1 MRLVDTT
8 SGAQLWAETY
18 DRTFQPEQLFALQ
31 DELAPRIVSSV
42 ADAHGVLPHTLSES
56 LRGRS
61 PDQLSPYEAVLRS
74 FGYGYRMT
82 PEEHATVRDGLEFAV
97 ERAPGYA
104 DAWGM
109 LSLVYAEEYSNQFN
123 VRPDTLQRALD
134 AARRA
139 ADAAPSSALAYNAL
153 ARTLF
158 FLGKSWR
165 RFASLPRALR
175 S

>member
-1 MRLVDTT
+1 
-8 SGAQLWAETY
+8 
-18 DRTFQPEQLFALQ
+18 
-31 DELAPRIVSSV
+31 
-42 ADAHGVLPHTLSES
+42 
-56 LRGRS
+56 
-61 PDQLSPYEAVLRS
+61 
-74 FGYGYRMT
+74 MT

-153 ARTLF
+153 ARVLF
-158 FLGKSWR
+158 FRKELAAFRVAAARATLLNPLNGPTVAGLGTMLAYAGDW
-165 RFASLPRALR
+165 AD
-175 S
+175 